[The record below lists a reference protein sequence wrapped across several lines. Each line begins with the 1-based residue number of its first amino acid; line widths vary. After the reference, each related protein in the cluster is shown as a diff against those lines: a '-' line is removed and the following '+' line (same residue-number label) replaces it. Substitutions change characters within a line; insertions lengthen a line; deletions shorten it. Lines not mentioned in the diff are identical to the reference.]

1 MQAHRVTIDDG
12 TSGTQHTPA
21 TSESALWGPRRR
33 NFTLGLVLVI
43 TLAAFEAMG
52 IGTALPTI
60 VREWHAEQWYS
71 WPFTIFMAASA
82 IGTVVAGRF
91 SDRIGPAIPLLVAMP
106 TFAAGLVLA
115 GLAPD
120 MSVLLVAR
128 ALQGLGAGA
137 QIVALYVLIARVYP
151 ERDRPAAFGALSAA
165 WVVPALV
172 GPVVA
177 GALTE
182 HVGWRWVF
190 LGLAPLMLVGA
201 ALLVPTVRRLGA
213 AEEAAAPGSARLP
226 LAAVGAAAGTVGLN
240 WAAQRISGA
249 ETSGGTPLPVLAVG
263 LVAVLVLVPSLRV
276 LLPRG
281 TGTGRPGIPVMVLAR
296 GLLAGV
302 FFSAQA
308 FVPLILSVVHGY
320 SPTAAGIPLTVGS
333 LGWTVGA
340 LWQSRRPDV
349 RREHVVAAGLGL
361 VAVAVV
367 GLVLIAPAWGP
378 AWAVFLLWS
387 VGGVGMGIGVASTS
401 VRVLAL
407 SAADRRGFHSSALQ
421 ISDMLGQALLVG
433 LGGVL
438 VAALATP
445 DSPTAGVVALNLALG
460 CLALLGAARAF
471 RSTDPTPD
479 TTTEHP

>member
-1 MQAHRVTIDDG
+1 MTIDDEATG
-12 TSGTQHTPA
+12 TPEPA
-21 TSESALWGPRRR
+21 RPSTSALWSPQRR
-33 NFTLGLVLVI
+33 NFTAGLVLVI

-60 VREWHAEQWYS
+60 VREWGAEQWYS

-82 IGTVVAGRF
+82 IGTVVAGRIC
-91 SDRIGPAIPLLVAMP
+91 DRRGPAVPLLVAMP

-115 GLAPD
+115 GFAPG
-120 MSVLLVAR
+120 MPVLLVAR

-165 WVVPALV
+165 WVVPALL

-190 LGLAPLMLVGA
+190 LGLAPLMVLGA
-201 ALLVPTVRRLGA
+201 LLLVPTVRRIGS
-213 AEEAAAPGSARLP
+213 EGEPDAAPVPGLP

-240 WAAQRISGA
+240 WAAQDLSGSA
-249 ETSGGTPLPVLAVG
+249 GGVRLPVLVAGLVG
-263 LVAVLVLVPSLRV
+263 LLVLVPSLRV
-276 LLPRG
+276 LLPSG

-302 FFSAQA
+302 FFTAQA
-308 FVPLILSVVHGY
+308 FVPLTLSVVHGF
-320 SPTAAGIPLTVGS
+320 SPTAAGVPLTVGS
-333 LGWTVGA
+333 LGWSVGA
-340 LWQSRRPDV
+340 LWQSRRAGA
-349 RREHVVAAGLGL
+349 RREHLVGSGL
-361 VAVAVV
+361 VLVAIAVA
-367 GLVLIAPAWGP
+367 GLVLIAPAGGP
-378 AWAVFLLWS
+378 AWPVFALWS
-387 VGGVGMGIGVASTS
+387 LGGVGMGLGVASTS

-407 SAADRRGFHSSALQ
+407 SAPEQRGFHSSALQ

-438 VAALATP
+438 VAALAAP
-445 DSPTAGVVALNLALG
+445 GAATAGVVPLDLGLAVI
-460 CLALLGAARAF
+460 AVLGAVRVF
-471 RSTDPTPD
+471 RSGRA
-479 TTTEHP
+479 